1 MSRHRPSA
9 SGPGRRGDPALA
21 HRLAPEIEG
30 EHFDVS
36 M

>member
-1 MSRHRPSA
+1 MSRQRPCA
-9 SGPGRRGDPALA
+9 SGPGRRGDPAHA
-21 HRLAPEIEG
+21 RRLAPEIEG